1 VGLTLARRDCSAGLF
16 FLHKPIN
23 QGDNM
28 YNLYRNEYDAKNCIF
43 GGLHDYKFTVRID
56 FGYNQISVFPVINVN
71 YMAGPDPKD
80 EVRAIQP
87 MDAYTVCA
95 YTMWSS
101 NCTFKDTTDGQLHR
115 VGYNQE
121 VVICAIKSIDEL
133 PRVWNDALR
142 LMNRTGIFVF
152 RHRSIN
158 GKLSLSENWALQFYS
173 VPYTGLVT
181 EQVDEGLSRTTYQL
195 DATDENYFYRTVGEL
210 TAHYKRL
217 FTPAVLD
224 ELVAL
229 FKNGFNKAE
238 QERRDQIYSRMN
250 KLLALQEAEKPL
262 PPPPTVNEW
271 WNGLTEVEKENIR
284 ARSVPKPKTA
294 KKTTKKK

>member
-1 VGLTLARRDCSAGLF
+1 
-16 FLHKPIN
+16 
-23 QGDNM
+23 M
-28 YNLYRNEYDAKNCIF
+28 YNLYNNVYDAKNCVF
-43 GGLHDYKFTVRID
+43 GGLHDFKFTVCID
-56 FGYNQISVFPVINVN
+56 FGYNQISVYPVINVN
-71 YMAGPDPKD
+71 YMGDAEPKD
-80 EVRAIQP
+80 MVRAIQL
-87 MDAYTVCA
+87 MEYGVVRA

-101 NCTFKDTTDGQLHR
+101 NCTFNDTTDGKVHR
-115 VGYNQE
+115 AGYNNN

-142 LMNRTGIFVF
+142 LMNKTGIFVF
-152 RHRSIN
+152 RHRSLN
-158 GKLSLSENWALQFYS
+158 GKLSLADNWGLRFYS
-173 VPYTGLVT
+173 VPYTGLVC
-181 EQVDEGLSRTTYQL
+181 ESAGEGLSHTTYQL

-217 FTPAVLD
+217 FTTAVLD

-238 QERRDQIYSRMN
+238 QERRDQINYRMN
-250 KLLALQEAEKPL
+250 KLLALQTAEKPL

-271 WNGLTEVEKENIR
+271 WNGRTEVEKENIR
-284 ARSVPKPKTA
+284 AKSVPKPKTA

>member
-1 VGLTLARRDCSAGLF
+1 
-16 FLHKPIN
+16 
-23 QGDNM
+23 M
-28 YNLYRNEYDAKNCIF
+28 YNIYSNEYDAKNCIF
-43 GGLHDYKFTVRID
+43 GGLHDFKFTVCID
-56 FGYNQISVFPVINVN
+56 FRYSQISVYPVINVN

-87 MDAYTVCA
+87 MGGGVVRAYI
-95 YTMWSS
+95 MWSTS
-101 NCTFKDTTDGQLHR
+101 CTFLDSTDGNVHR
-115 VGYNQE
+115 AGYNQD
-121 VVICAIKSIDEL
+121 VVICAVKSIDEL

-142 LMNRTGIFVF
+142 LLNIQGIFVF

-158 GKLSLSENWALQFYS
+158 GKLSLDNNWDLKFYR
-173 VPYTGLVT
+173 VPYTGLVCET
-181 EQVDEGLSRTTYQL
+181 VDEGLSRTPYQL
-195 DATDENYFYRTVGEL
+195 DATDENYFYRTIGEL

-238 QERRDQIYSRMN
+238 KERRDHINFRMN
-250 KLLALQEAEKPL
+250 KLLALQAAEKPL

-284 ARSVPKPKTA
+284 TKSVPKPKKATTT

>member
-1 VGLTLARRDCSAGLF
+1 
-16 FLHKPIN
+16 
-23 QGDNM
+23 M
-28 YNLYRNEYDAKNCIF
+28 YNLYINEYDAKNCIF

-71 YMAGPDPKD
+71 CMSGPDTKD
-80 EVRAIQP
+80 EVRSIQP

-95 YTMWSS
+95 YTMWTSS
-101 NCTFKDTTDGQLHR
+101 CTFSDTTDGQVHR
-115 VGYNQE
+115 SSCNQN

-142 LMNRTGIFVF
+142 LLNIQGIFVF
-152 RHRSIN
+152 RHRSLN
-158 GKLSLSENWALQFYS
+158 GKLSLVDNWGLRFYS
-173 VPYTGLVT
+173 VPYTGLVNET
-181 EQVDEGLSRTTYQL
+181 VDECISRTTYKL

-217 FTPAVLD
+217 FTPVVLD

-238 QERRDQIYSRMN
+238 QERRDQINSRMK

-284 ARSVPKPKTA
+284 AKSVPKPKTA